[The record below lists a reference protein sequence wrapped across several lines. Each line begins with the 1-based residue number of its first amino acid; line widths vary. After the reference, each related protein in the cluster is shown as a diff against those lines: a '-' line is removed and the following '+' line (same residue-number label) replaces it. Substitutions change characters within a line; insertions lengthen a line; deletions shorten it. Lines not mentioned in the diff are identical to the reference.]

1 MAGYGTSGTH
11 GQARSR
17 TNGLAIA
24 GLVCGIIGVLFL
36 NVILGPLAIIFGA
49 VGLRQAPVKNGAG
62 MAKAAIVLGIVDLVV
77 FAILLAVAASSGGF
91 TWYVGG

>member
-11 GQARSR
+11 GQAQSR

-36 NVILGPLAIIFGA
+36 NVILGPLAIILGA
-49 VGLRQAPVKNGAG
+49 VGLKQAPVKNGAG